1 MIALS
6 NSLQL
11 ASILLQCVLVVLLV
25 LSFARRYSILLV
37 YSLAYLSA
45 TMMGEI
51 ILRRDGV
58 RSAAYR
64 TFYWRGEV
72 GLDLLLFLTVIILI
86 YQALEGSAA
95 RSRAGI
101 LLAAVV
107 ALALLLPF
115 VVLQSRIFSNR
126 WFDGASQILNFSAAL
141 LNLCLWTALLLTKKR
156 DPRLLGVSL
165 GVGITVTGAAIGYGL
180 LQLIASGH
188 GLINLFSPIA
198 HVTGLVL
205 WCRAFAPTGKVG
217 QRTLRADVRAEMN

>member
-1 MIALS
+1 MIVLS

-25 LSFARRYSILLV
+25 LNFARRYSILLV

-58 RSAAYR
+58 QSAAYR

-86 YQALEGSAA
+86 YQALEGSGA

-141 LNLCLWTALLLTKKR
+141 LNLGLWTALLLTKKR

-188 GLINLFSPIA
+188 RLINLFSPIA